1 MRMSTVL
8 SNHGLRTRGGR
19 GLAVV
24 PACPVRYRAR
34 GSTAAERPRN
44 GCGRCQCAGA
54 FLCAAAATARA
65 TASPAR
71 APLDQSDE
79 EGAHRVVDLHEA
91 PRHPS
96 VDASGR
102 SGLLRRRIFPCGQH
116 RVPDHLRERG
126 PPLARTNHRLQRW
139 GCLGRLCYSS
149 LGPLSLA
156 GALCAKRLPLSQHSV
171 HEPQNCKKLGAGGGT
186 GEPCTALAAR
196 RILWAKNAV
205 TTAVSLSVMAVSLSD
220 GEW

>member
-1 MRMSTVL
+1 MACARAVGAGWRSCLPAL
-8 SNHGLRTRGGR
+8 SG
-19 GLAVV
+19 
-24 PACPVRYRAR
+24 YRAR

-44 GCGRCQCAGA
+44 GCGRCQRAGA
-54 FLCAAAATARA
+54 FRCAAAATARA

-96 VDASGR
+96 VHASRR

-126 PPLARTNHRLQRW
+126 PPLLRTYHRLRCLKV
-139 GCLGRLCYSS
+139 GCLKGCLKVAPAS
-149 LGPLSLA
+149 
-156 GALCAKRLPLSQHSV
+156 LPLKGFRV
-171 HEPQNCKKLGAGGGT
+171 ERPKQNEKLEGVALPADSPTSRGEEGFSPRRTDKILCRFFGA
-186 GEPCTALAAR
+186 PAKPRAALGF
-196 RILWAKNAV
+196 
-205 TTAVSLSVMAVSLSD
+205 SLIT
-220 GEW
+220 